1 MKDIAIKSR
10 FVEISSELSPENL
23 HCDGERPA
31 AEAARIGRLLKKEWA
46 KLEAQIGFPVSEQMI
61 YEKFLPEVRRH
72 ERDEEARQMAA
83 EPQHPLLKHF
93 SAGRWMR
100 VATNGETAYNIY
112 STAEGRF
119 EVSFSF
125 VALNA
130 KGDYPT
136 LDEAVECADNV
147 LRGLTP
153 ESIRQR
159 FPHWQQ
165 FAIDREM
172 ARSRV
177 S

>member
-1 MKDIAIKSR
+1 MQDIAIKSR
-10 FVEISSELSPENL
+10 FVDIAGELSPENL

-46 KLEAQIGFPVSEQMI
+46 KLEAQIGYQVSEQMV
-61 YEKFLPEVRRH
+61 YEDFLPEVRRH
-72 ERDEEARQMAA
+72 ERDQEARKMAA
-83 EPQHPLLKHF
+83 DPQHPKLRHV

-100 VATNGETAYNIY
+100 VATNSEAAYNVY

-119 EVSFSF
+119 IVSFSF

-130 KGDYPT
+130 EGDYPT

-153 ESIRQR
+153 ESILQR
-159 FPHWQQ
+159 FPRWQQ

>member
-1 MKDIAIKSR
+1 MQDIAIKSR
-10 FVEISSELSPENL
+10 FVDLAGELSPENL

-46 KLEAQIGFPVSEQMI
+46 KLESQIGYQVTEQMV
-61 YEKFLPEVRRH
+61 YEDFLPAVRRH
-72 ERDEEARQMAA
+72 ERDEEARAMAA
-83 EPQHPLLKHF
+83 DPTHPKLRHV
-93 SAGRWMR
+93 SAGRWQR
-100 VATNGETAYNIY
+100 TATNGEVAYNVY
-112 STAEGRF
+112 STPEGRF

-125 VALNA
+125 IALNA
-130 KGDYPT
+130 EGSYPT
-136 LDEAVECADNV
+136 LDEAAECADNV

-159 FPHWQQ
+159 FPLWQQ

-172 ARSRV
+172 SRSQV